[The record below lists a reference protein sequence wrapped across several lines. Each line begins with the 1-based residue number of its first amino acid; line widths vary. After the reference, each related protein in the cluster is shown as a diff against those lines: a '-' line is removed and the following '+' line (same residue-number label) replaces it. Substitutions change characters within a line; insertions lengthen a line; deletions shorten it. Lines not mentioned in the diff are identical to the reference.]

1 MTAYSTAGKIMAEK
15 DEALIKREHAAWVAT
30 GLTLAGGLLAY
41 LISVGAQLDDRIDRL
56 EEDSKVL
63 IGDDGKIAPARES
76 LEAYYGVKA
85 LEARIVHLE
94 SLMHN
99 R

>member
-1 MTAYSTAGKIMAEK
+1 MAEK
-15 DEALIKREHAAWVAT
+15 DATLIKREHAAWVAT

-41 LISVGAQLDDRIDRL
+41 LISVGVQLDDRIDRL
-56 EEDSKVL
+56 EEDAKVL

-85 LEARIVHLE
+85 LEARIAHLE
-94 SLMHN
+94 SLVHH

>member
-1 MTAYSTAGKIMAEK
+1 MAAYSTAGKIMAEK
-15 DEALIKREHAAWVAT
+15 DEALIRREHAAWVAT

-41 LISVGAQLDDRIDRL
+41 LISVGVQLDDRIDRL

-85 LEARIVHLE
+85 LEARIAHLE
-94 SLMHN
+94 SLIHN